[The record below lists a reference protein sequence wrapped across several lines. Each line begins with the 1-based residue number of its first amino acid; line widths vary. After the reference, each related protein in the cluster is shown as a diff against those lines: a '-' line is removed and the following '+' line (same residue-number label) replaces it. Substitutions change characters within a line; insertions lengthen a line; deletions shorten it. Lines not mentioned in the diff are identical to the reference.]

1 MTAAGIELS
10 GRAGGPVAVPGGALE
25 DLARAG
31 GRLLHP
37 GDPGWDDAVRL
48 WNGMA
53 SGAPA
58 LVLRPASAGQVAAAV
73 GFARD
78 HGVALGVKGGGHN
91 IAGAAVADGG
101 LLLDLSEMREVAV
114 DPEARLA
121 DVGAGCRLADV
132 DRATQA
138 HGLATPL
145 GFISQ
150 VGVAGL
156 TLGGGLGYLT
166 RRFGWTVDNLAEV
179 EVVTADGQV
188 RTASRDRHPDLYWGL
203 RGGGG
208 NLGVVTRFSFRLHPV
223 GPEVYGGLIAWPFER
238 AADVQAAYR
247 ALTAAAPRELAVW
260 LNLVNAPPAPF
271 VPPAWHG
278 RRICAM
284 AVCYSGALARA
295 GEVLAPVRAVGD
307 PVFDLL
313 APQPYT
319 QVQSYLDDS
328 EPAGLHHYWKT
339 ELLAGLDGDLLAAAR
354 ELFAGC
360 PVPEG
365 EIGILHL
372 GGALNERA
380 GGDGAVGNRDARY
393 VLGVKGMWSPRD
405 PGGDRFQEWIRDAW
419 ARLRPFS
426 TGASYV
432 NFQTADEGADRVR
445 AAYGANYDRLVEVKR
460 RWDPDNLFR
469 SNRNVAPG

>member
-1 MTAAGIELS
+1 MGTT
-10 GRAGGPVAVPGGALE
+10 RH
-25 DLARAG
+25 DLALDDLRAAG

-48 WNGMA
+48 WNGMVTRT
-53 SGAPA
+53 PA
-58 LVLRPASAGQVAAAV
+58 LVLQPRSAAEVAAGV

-78 HGVALGVKGGGHN
+78 HGLALGVKGGGHH
-91 IAGAAVADGG
+91 IAGTAVADGG
-101 LLLDLSEMREVAV
+101 LLLDLSGMRELTV
-114 DPEARLA
+114 DPEAALA
-121 DVGAGCRLADV
+121 HVGPGCRLVDL

-145 GFISQ
+145 GFISE

-166 RRFGWTVDNLAEV
+166 RRFGWTVDNLVEA

-188 RTASRDRHPDLYWGL
+188 RTTSRARHPDLFWGL

-208 NLGVVTRFSFRLHPV
+208 NLGVVTRFSFQLHPV
-223 GPEVYGGLIAWPFER
+223 GPEVHGGLIAWPFER
-238 AADVQAAYR
+238 AAEVQAAYQ

-260 LNLVNAPPAPF
+260 LILLTAPPAPF
-271 VPPAWHG
+271 VPPAWQG
-278 RRICAM
+278 RRVCAM
-284 AVCYSGALARA
+284 AVCYSGPPERA
-295 GEVLAPVRAVGD
+295 GEALAPVRALGD

-313 APQPYT
+313 GPMPYAG
-319 QVQSYLDDS
+319 VQSYLDET

-339 ELLAGLDGDLLAAAR
+339 EFLAGLDDDLLAAAR

-360 PVPEG
+360 PVPSG

-372 GGALNERA
+372 EGALNERA
-380 GGDGAVGNRDARY
+380 GDDGAVGNRDARY
-393 VLGVKGMWSPRD
+393 VVGVKGMWPPGD
-405 PGGDRFQEWIRDAW
+405 PDGDRLRQWIRDTW

-426 TGASYV
+426 TGATYV
-432 NFQTADEGADRVR
+432 NFQSGDEGDDRVR
-445 AAYGANYDRLVEVKR
+445 AAYGPNYDRLAEVKR
-460 RWDPDNLFR
+460 HWDPDNLFR
-469 SNRNVAPG
+469 ANRNVPPAG